1 MDQVIKIK
9 GSEVDFEFTYIH
21 AVFIVGAIFTY
32 VIDIVLGKLLIIMIW
47 SFRS

>member
-1 MDQVIKIK
+1 MNNKVTTKMDQVIKIK

-32 VIDIVLGKLLIIMIW
+32 VIDIVLGKL
-47 SFRS
+47 